1 VLNEYV
7 QQWSAIQ
14 TVRAAHLE
22 LEDVFLSFLG
32 LTGDADEL
40 EIEGYLCGLVMLS
53 TPDRDVLAHAINE
66 LLDSTGSMVDGAH
79 YSDADGE
86 SSSGYSDYLRTL
98 NLSPDRYDFAAPPAG
113 DHSTSS
119 TSMTSIGVPSSPDAA
134 GAGAADVGAAG
145 PVTGG
150 HEFHADVHEIEFRR
164 VQALHES
171 RLLETGNEERFD
183 SITRQARDH
192 FGVSSS
198 SIALITEDSQ
208 VIKSVIGPLGQDLP
222 RDLSLCATTIK
233 HDRTLVITDASVH
246 PQWRDHPLVAGG
258 PKVRFYAGH
267 PVCTAGGWR
276 IGTICLMDDR
286 PRAFSDEDVQV
297 LRRIAA
303 QVQIEMWV

>member
-1 VLNEYV
+1 MLNGYL
-7 QQWSAIQ
+7 QQWTAIQ
-14 TVRAAHLE
+14 TVRAAKLQP
-22 LEDVFLSFLG
+22 EDVFMSYLG
-32 LTGDADEL
+32 LSGDANEF
-40 EIEGYLCGLVMLS
+40 EIEGYLCGLVML
-53 TPDRDVLAHAINE
+53 PAADRDLLAHAINE

-79 YSDADGE
+79 YSDPDAE

-119 TSMTSIGVPSSPDAA
+119 TTSTDIPASLDTADP
-134 GAGAADVGAAG
+134 GAGG
-145 PVTGG
+145 PATDG
-150 HEFHADVHEIEFRR
+150 HELRADVHESEFRR

-171 RLLETGNEERFD
+171 RLLERGNEERFD
-183 SITRQARDH
+183 RITRQARDH
-192 FGVSSS
+192 FGVSSA

-258 PKVRFYAGH
+258 PEVRFYAGH
-267 PVCTAGGWR
+267 PICTAGGWR

-286 PRAFSDEDVQV
+286 PRAFTDEDVQV
-297 LRRIAA
+297 LRRLAA